1 MFTGIVEGVGE
12 VAAVSP
18 EAGGVRLTL
27 LLPQALWKGGAGS
40 DGERLRIG
48 GSLAVDGACLTI
60 AALAQGSVSCQVIA
74 ETLRRTTLGRLR
86 PKSRVNLERPLAVGG
101 RLEGH
106 WVQGHVDG
114 RARAIG
120 RESEGGS
127 EHLRLELDDPDLA
140 RYVVPKGSVAL
151 DGVSLTVGE
160 VSGARFSV
168 YLIPHTLEVTVLGDR
183 RPGDEVNVEVDILAK
198 YVEHLVSWER
208 GTVAPL
214 GAARP
219 SGGRSEKKAI
229 E

>member
-27 LLPQALWKGGAGS
+27 LLPQALWEGGGGP
-40 DGERLRIG
+40 DGERLRVG

-60 AALAQGSVSCQVIA
+60 AALGEGRVSCQVIA

-86 PKSRVNLERPLAVGG
+86 ARSRVNLERPLAVGG

-120 RESEGGS
+120 REPEGGS
-127 EHLRLELDDPDLA
+127 ERLRLELEDPDLA

-168 YLIPHTLEVTVLGDR
+168 YLIPYTLEVTVLGDR

-208 GTVAPL
+208 ATVEPV
-214 GAARP
+214 
-219 SGGRSEKKAI
+219 GRRGHPAGDQ
-229 E
+229 